1 MCTTGCVPAS
11 AERGE
16 GADLLVIPARWGST
30 RLPGKPLARIAGRSL
45 LDRAVDVGKRAAALA
60 GGTDV
65 LVATDDER
73 VAAHARTLGCEVAMT
88 DAAISSGSG
97 RVYAA
102 AATRAPAIVVN
113 LQGDAP
119 FVPPEVVAALVRAL
133 RESAYAVATPVVRLG
148 WDALDRLREH
158 KRRAPFSGTT
168 CARSLDGRALWFSK
182 AVIPAIRGEAELR
195 ARAPLSPVSPVYRHL
210 GVYAYRLDALAR
222 FEATAPTPYE
232 ELEGLEQLRFLE
244 TGIDI
249 LTVPVDAPRHDM
261 GGIDTPEDVALAER
275 LIAQLGD
282 PYGG

>member
-1 MCTTGCVPAS
+1 MFMTWFVPAS
-11 AERGE
+11 ADRGK

-45 LDRAVDVGKRAAALA
+45 LDRVVDVGRRAAALT
-60 GGTDV
+60 GDLDL
-65 LVATDDER
+65 LVATDEER
-73 VAAHARTLGCEVAMT
+73 VAAHARALGCEVAMT
-88 DAAISSGSG
+88 DAAISSGSA

-102 AATRAPAIVVN
+102 AVARAPAIVVN

-119 FVPPEVVAALVRAL
+119 FVAPEVVAALVRAL
-133 RESAYAVATPVVRLG
+133 RASDYGVATPVVQLG

-158 KRRAPFSGTT
+158 KRGAPFSGTT
-168 CARSLDGRALWFSK
+168 CARLPDGRALWFSK
-182 AVIPAIRGEAELR
+182 AIIPAIRGEAEIR
-195 ARAPLSPVSPVYRHL
+195 ARAPLSPVYRHL
-210 GVYAYRLDALAR
+210 GVYGYRLEALAR

-244 TGIDI
+244 TGVDI

-261 GGIDTPEDVALAER
+261 GGIDTPDDVALAER